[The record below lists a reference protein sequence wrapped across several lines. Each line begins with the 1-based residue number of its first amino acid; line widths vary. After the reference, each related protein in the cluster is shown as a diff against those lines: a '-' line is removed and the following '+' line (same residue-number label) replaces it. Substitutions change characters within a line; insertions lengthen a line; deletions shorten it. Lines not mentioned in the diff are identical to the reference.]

1 MPRSDDRGPDRA
13 AARAAARARTELG
26 RRGESAAAEWLA
38 ARGYAVIGRNVRV
51 GSDEADIVAIAP
63 GGSLA
68 VVEVKARRGAW
79 HPEERVDHVKRAR
92 MARLA
97 EALLATDA
105 WRDRLVQFDVVAVG
119 ILEDG
124 RHEVIHWPCAFDA
137 PRGHG

>member
-1 MPRSDDRGPDRA
+1 M
-13 AARAAARARTELG
+13 
-26 RRGESAAAEWLA
+26 GESAAADWLS

-63 GGSLA
+63 GGVLA
-68 VVEVKARRGAW
+68 IVEVKARRGRW

-97 EALLATDA
+97 EAMVATDA

-124 RHEVIHWPCAFDA
+124 VHEVLHWPCAFDA
-137 PRGHG
+137 PAGHG